1 MAHPFEDKLFIF
13 IGRPQ
18 RCTRQAARDALI
30 AVGGIPDERITAFTN
45 YVVALNQA
53 DKTKAYQKA
62 LEYGKHGLLSI
73 LTEVQFFDV
82 LDGKA
87 APPEKPE
94 RDQSVIVI
102 PPAVNPEAAD
112 REFEQTPEYILNRK
126 RMNSLA
132 RYGVYTPDGR
142 VKVDLRP
149 LDTIRRVMKIVKEQ
163 E

>member
-1 MAHPFEDKLFIF
+1 MAHPFKGKLFVF
-13 IGRPQ
+13 IGTPR
-18 RCTRQAARDALI
+18 RCTRQIARDALI

-62 LEYGKHGLLSI
+62 LKYGKHGLLSI
-73 LTEVQFFDV
+73 LTEEQFFNV
-82 LDGKA
+82 LEGRA

-94 RDQSVIVI
+94 PDRDIIVI
-102 PPAVNPEAAD
+102 PSAGNPEAAD
-112 REFEQTPEYILNRK
+112 RDLEHMQEDIINRK

-132 RYGVYTPDGR
+132 RDGVHTPDGR

-149 LDTIRRVMKIVKEQ
+149 LDTIRRVMKIIKEQ